1 MYGSVSGCVL
11 APYPLSAVSTA
22 PPAPKWLG
30 LLERKKIFHFFDS
43 KEEVV
48 TAMGMAA
55 RGEGKNAAVVVKRS
69 SGG

>member
-30 LLERKKIFHFFDS
+30 LLERKIFHFFDS